1 MMTALPGIF
10 TPRAAAPWLALA
22 LATTTILCSITAAS
36 SFEAAEQSKPNLDAH
51 QYFRDVNS
59 VSPGRKQATDRHL
72 GGAARY
78 VDVAVMAP
86 VHPARHK
93 TPVLLGG
100 PNEKALAAEI
110 QDLTDELR
118 SAQDQIKN
126 LESRLGTVEQR
137 LGDSFQPV
145 SPFNTIERRLDDI
158 EDDLKRR

>member
-1 MMTALPGIF
+1 MKIY
-10 TPRAAAPWLALA
+10 LALFSLA
-22 LATTTILCSITAAS
+22 LGLAA
-36 SFEAAEQSKPNLDAH
+36 
-51 QYFRDVNS
+51 
-59 VSPGRKQATDRHL
+59 
-72 GGAARY
+72 GAS
-78 VDVAVMAP
+78 AVEP
-86 VHPARHK
+86 QPPTV
-93 TPVLLGG
+93 
-100 PNEKALAAEI
+100 ESLAAEI